1 MEIPKQS
8 TTELTLQP
16 LQDKEQANESLEY
29 LIGRIFADRGHFK
42 NITEQSLLDEVANK
56 QDGKDEA
63 LGETARDSND
73 TVKDPREQVYLKR
86 AELLGYI
93 RYVSW

>member
-1 MEIPKQS
+1 MEAPKQS
-8 TTELTLQP
+8 TTELTLRP
-16 LQDKEQANESLEY
+16 LQDEEKASESLEY

-42 NITEQSLLDEVANK
+42 NISEQSLLDEIANK
-56 QDGKDEA
+56 QDGKEDA
-63 LGETARDSND
+63 PDETAGDSNNAA
-73 TVKDPREQVYLKR
+73 KDPREQVYLKR